1 MDGLSNKPDK
11 LASWL
16 NLDIFRK
23 TIDLDIFADLL
34 ARKAGSRKL
43 YEKRN
48 DRPRRFMDGMA
59 YDEWMIQPNY
69 DYK

>member
-1 MDGLSNKPDK
+1 MAGLSTEPGRF
-11 LASWL
+11 ARWL
-16 NLDIFRK
+16 NLNIFRK
-23 TIDLDIFADLL
+23 TIDLNIFADLL